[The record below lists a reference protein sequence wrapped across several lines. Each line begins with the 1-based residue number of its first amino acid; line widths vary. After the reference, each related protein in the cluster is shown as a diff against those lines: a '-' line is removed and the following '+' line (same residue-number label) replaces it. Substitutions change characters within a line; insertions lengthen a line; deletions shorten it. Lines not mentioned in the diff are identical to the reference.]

1 MYNKQLYICG
11 AMNSNLI
18 TVGKLQ
24 RIIRVLRSSTKKTFP
39 VAQLYAE
46 MYLKQD
52 PPEFAKRAVKLE
64 VEHLITKFN
73 A

>member
-11 AMNSNLI
+11 VMNSNLT
-18 TVGKLQ
+18 TVSKLQ
-24 RIIRVLRSSTKKTFP
+24 RIIRVLRSANALTLP

-46 MYLKQD
+46 MYLKQN
-52 PPEFAKRAVKLE
+52 PPEFAQRAVKLE
-64 VEHLITKFN
+64 VELLITKFN